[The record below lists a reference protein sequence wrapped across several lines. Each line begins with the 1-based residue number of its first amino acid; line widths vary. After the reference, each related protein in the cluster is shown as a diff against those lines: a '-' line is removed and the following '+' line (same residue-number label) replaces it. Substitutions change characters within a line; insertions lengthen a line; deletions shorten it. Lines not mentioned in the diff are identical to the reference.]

1 MDEPASEQARSAL
14 RRAGIGR
21 CGIANDLAAWT
32 DPAAGSNFF
41 GKPAPR
47 RRPRGA
53 VNRRTAKW
61 GSPVD
66 AAALVRDTIYRSTIL
81 LDRQDWNE
89 WLAHCDDEFQYAIRA
104 WSPEINRDV
113 TYLALDR
120 QALASMI
127 KLLPKHNTD
136 HSPLTR
142 HTSVYTVDVDDQAHS
157 AKAVSSVIVYQNL
170 LDGINSHIDAGES
183 RLFLVGKYIDT
194 FKIENNKAKFVSR
207 EVRIENRRLDK
218 GSHWPI

>member
-1 MDEPASEQARSAL
+1 M
-14 RRAGIGR
+14 
-21 CGIANDLAAWT
+21 
-32 DPAAGSNFF
+32 
-41 GKPAPR
+41 
-47 RRPRGA
+47 
-53 VNRRTAKW
+53 
-61 GSPVD
+61 D

-89 WLAHCDDEFQYAIRA
+89 WLAHCDDDFQYAIRA
-104 WSPEINRDV
+104 FSPEINRDV

-120 QALASMI
+120 QGVASLI

-142 HTSVYTVDVDDQAHS
+142 HTSVYTVDVDEAAHS

-183 RLFLVGKYIDT
+183 RLFLVGKYLDI
-194 FKIENNKAKFVSR
+194 FKIENNKAKFLSR

>member
-1 MDEPASEQARSAL
+1 MLVLKGDFA
-14 RRAGIGR
+14 
-21 CGIANDLAAWT
+21 
-32 DPAAGSNFF
+32 
-41 GKPAPR
+41 
-47 RRPRGA
+47 
-53 VNRRTAKW
+53 
-61 GSPVD
+61 VD
-66 AAALVRDTIYRSTIL
+66 AYNLVRDTIYRSTIS
-81 LDRQDWNE
+81 LDRQDWE
-89 WLAHCDDEFQYAIRA
+89 GWLANCDDSFQYAIRA
-104 WSPEINRDV
+104 WSPEINKDM

-120 QALASMI
+120 KGLATMV

-142 HTSVYTVDVDDQAHS
+142 HTSVYTIDVDNETGCV
-157 AKAVSSVIVYQNL
+157 KAVSSVLVYQTL

-194 FKIENNKAKFVSR
+194 FKIEDNKATFLSR

>member
-1 MDEPASEQARSAL
+1 
-14 RRAGIGR
+14 
-21 CGIANDLAAWT
+21 
-32 DPAAGSNFF
+32 
-41 GKPAPR
+41 
-47 RRPRGA
+47 
-53 VNRRTAKW
+53 
-61 GSPVD
+61 VD

-89 WLAHCDDEFQYAIRA
+89 WLAQCDDDFQYAIRA
-104 WSPEINRDV
+104 FSPEINKDV

-120 QALASMI
+120 AGLASLV

-142 HTSVYTVDVDDQAHS
+142 HTSVYTIDVDEAEHS

-183 RLFLVGKYIDT
+183 RLFLVGKYLDT